1 MQSENVAAAGTPQLP
16 PSLQADHR
24 EFVQAL
30 SGMPGPERVDI
41 HVLQL
46 LTKFGLLVYEHAD
59 RLGLISKRDRSTL
72 FTRHVLDSL
81 NPISLFDRPPAS
93 VLDVGSGAGF
103 PGIPLAAVWPS
114 ATVTLLERRERKAGF
129 LERAARELGLR
140 NAKVI
145 PSRLEDLAAGAHSR
159 VHPDPRGPGFDDPRE
174 PGFDSVFIRALG
186 SLPDLLG
193 SLDPVCAPG
202 ARWVYFLGAGSSA
215 EEILSGLG
223 PLGLGASVARGKFGG
238 QLLHGCVKGV
248 GRAHSGDASTA

>member
-1 MQSENVAAAGTPQLP
+1 MQSENAAAAGTPQLP

-24 EFVQAL
+24 DFVQAL
-30 SGMPGPERVDI
+30 SGPAGPELVDI
-41 HVLQL
+41 QVLHL
-46 LTKFGLLVYEHAD
+46 LTKFGLLVYEHAW
-59 RLGLISKRDRSTL
+59 RLSLISKGDRSTL
-72 FTRHVLDSL
+72 FTRHILDSL

-129 LERAARELGLR
+129 LERAVRELGLR

-145 PSRLEDLAAGAHSR
+145 PSRLENLASGSLSQAGSQSQARSDSARPDSR
-159 VHPDPRGPGFDDPRE
+159 QPGFQ
-174 PGFDSVFIRALG
+174 SVFIRALG
-186 SLPDLLG
+186 SLPRILG

-202 ARWVYFLGAGSSA
+202 ARWVYFLGAGSPA

-223 PLGLGASVARGKFGG
+223 PLGQGAEVARGKFGG
-238 QLLHGCVKGV
+238 QLLHGRLNERG
-248 GRAHSGDASTA
+248 